1 MKTGK
6 EPAITRVKLSLSIS
20 SGSRGAMK
28 AE

>member
-1 MKTGK
+1 MKTGS
-6 EPAITRVKLSLSIS
+6 EPAMSRVKPSLSMS